1 VNGAPM
7 RVLMPL
13 LARFQ
18 AEWRQVVRPESAPAL
33 ELRAHSDAKPVS
45 TFAERAGAL
54 SGRVDTGRPPGKRAS
69 FKLRAHSDAK
79 PVSTFAERALLAAAL
94 LTLTG
99 CTGDFGRPARLP
111 IVNDIVIPPLAAE
124 SLSSPDGP
132 VTFFPFTDDEKRLR
146 DIGYQLLVP
155 PYQGEVWRS
164 LPVELSYGTVLSDG
178 GPEYDRR
185 TYGTRLLTL
194 PRHSQAARY
203 ARLIDD
209 IRNDMLRI
217 DRFSAVAWRVSDL
230 DRKREISLGH
240 VTALTPIEHA
250 NAVRRVK
257 ENRRIMLI
265 VNEHLVERAASY
277 RYALERLVIAAPS
290 EAAAD
295 ADRALVALERRIAE
309 IISIPGIAG
318 LVAKG

>member
-1 VNGAPM
+1 M
-7 RVLMPL
+7 RIIMRPL
-13 LARFQ
+13 A
-18 AEWRQVVRPESAPAL
+18 
-33 ELRAHSDAKPVS
+33 
-45 TFAERAGAL
+45 
-54 SGRVDTGRPPGKRAS
+54 
-69 FKLRAHSDAK
+69 
-79 PVSTFAERALLAAAL
+79 AAAL
-94 LTLTG
+94 LTLAG
-99 CTGDFGRPARLP
+99 CTGDFGRPAHLP
-111 IVNDIVIPPLAAE
+111 IVNDIFIPPLAAE
-124 SLSSPDGP
+124 ALSSPDGP

-146 DIGYQLLVP
+146 DLGYQLLVP

-178 GPEYDRR
+178 GPTYDRK

-194 PRHSQAARY
+194 PLRSQAARY

-209 IRNDMLRI
+209 IHNDMLRI

-230 DRKREISLGH
+230 DRKREISLGY
-240 VTALTPIEHA
+240 VTALTPVEHA
-250 NAVRRVK
+250 NAERRVK

-295 ADRALVALERRIAE
+295 ADRALVAFERRIAE
-309 IISIPGIAG
+309 IISIPGVGVGGA
-318 LVAKG
+318 VVVTKG